1 MTEGDKKAA
10 DGATLVVDGPLDR
23 STVGRW
29 HRELTAGLR
38 AAPGASPRLDLRDV
52 THMDS
57 AGAALCSVLRQQA
70 LRAGK
75 TLGLAGASVAAQDAL
90 SVFRV
95 RLDGAGGRPL
105 RPGLFERIGG
115 HTHGLWEG
123 LIHFA
128 ALVTDTFYYTVT
140 GLFGRRNRVRLG
152 AVVDQM
158 VRIGLESLNI
168 VGLISLLVGL
178 TVALQSA
185 AQLLKF
191 GANIFLVD
199 LVGVAMT
206 REMGPLMTAIILAGR
221 CGSSIAAEIATMQ
234 ITEEVDALRAMG
246 IQPVRFLVVPRYLAI
261 TITQPLLTMVANAL
275 GIFGGMIIA
284 VTYLDIA
291 PPIFMDRLLNSLYLK
306 DVLTGLVKSVAFAWI
321 IVFVGAHRGF
331 RVRGG
336 AEGVGIATTGSV
348 VQAIFLV
355 IVADAFFSLLF
366 YFGG

>member
-1 MTEGDKKAA
+1 MMTPPTET
-10 DGATLVVDGPLDR
+10 DGVTLVVEGPLDR
-23 STVGRW
+23 STVTRW
-29 HRELTAGLR
+29 HKELQ
-38 AAPGASPRLDLRDV
+38 PRLRTATGEVVGLHLGDV
-52 THMDS
+52 TGMDS

-70 LRAGK
+70 QRDGRELR
-75 TLGLAGASVAAQDAL
+75 LVGASVAAREAL
-90 SVFRV
+90 AVFRV
-95 RLDGAGGRPL
+95 RLDGAGGRPP
-105 RPGLFERIGG
+105 RPGVFERAGAAALG
-115 HTHGLWEG
+115 QWEG
-123 LIHFA
+123 LVHFA

-140 GLFGRRNRVRLG
+140 GLFSRRNRIRFG
-152 AVVDQM
+152 ATVDQM
-158 VRIGLESLNI
+158 VRIGLESLGI
-168 VGLISLLVGL
+168 VSLISLLVGL

-246 IQPVRFLVVPRYLAI
+246 VQPVRFLVVPRYLAI

-275 GIFGGMIIA
+275 GILGGMIIA
-284 VTYLDIA
+284 VTYLDLG
-291 PPIFMDRLLNSLYLK
+291 PSIFMDRLLSSLYLK

-321 IVFVGAHRGF
+321 IVFVGSHRGF

-366 YFGG
+366 YF